1 MIPQAFIDSLL
12 QRVDVV
18 EVVGAYVQLKKAG
31 ANYSGLCPFHTEKSP
46 SFSVSPAKQF
56 YHCFG
61 CGAHGTA
68 IGFLMEHLG
77 LSFPQAVEDLA
88 GRVGLEVPQ
97 EREDGRSEQDRAESR
112 DQRSRL
118 VAKLGEAAQ
127 FYKRRL
133 KESPEAI
140 EYLKRRGLTGEVA
153 AQFHLGYAPAGWQPL
168 QGVFADYAQQ
178 DLVDAGLIIQGE
190 DDGRAKRY
198 DRFRDRLMFPI
209 RDERGEVIGFGARTL
224 GSDEPKYLNS
234 PETPVFSKG
243 HQLYGLFE
251 AKQAIRAA
259 QTCWVVEGYMDVVA
273 LHQHGIGHVVA
284 TLGTAT
290 TPDHLRLLMRRSTR
304 LVFMFDGDAAGR
316 RAAAKALEV
325 SLPVLQERVSLQFA
339 FLPPEHDPDSY
350 VRAFGADA
358 LRDFVRSSTTLSG
371 FLLER
376 AATGQ
381 NLQTPEGRALAT
393 TEAKRLLALMPEGEL
408 RRQIAQEAVVRF
420 QTSPDGLGVRLSRSS
435 ASRPAS
441 QAPMAKGI
449 RSLPSLADRLCRLV
463 VRRPSWAQEL
473 NGDLLEQ
480 LPEGHRRLVRWAA
493 GLSRQGVQPVGL
505 YERVQ
510 AMGDAAP
517 DDAALFLKCWAPDLA
532 ADALMESD
540 AGAQQEEWH
549 RVLSSLRLRS
559 LEAQAAVLAT
569 RSAEQDRAQLRSVR
583 LEIAQIKEMLST
595 RP

>member
-18 EVVGAYVQLKKAG
+18 DVVGAYVQLKKAG

-97 EREDGRSEQDRAESR
+97 EREDGRSEQHRAESR
-112 DQRSRL
+112 DQRARL
-118 VAKLGEAAQ
+118 ISKLAEAAQ

-133 KESPEAI
+133 KESTEAI
-140 EYLKRRGLTGEVA
+140 EYLKRRGLTGEIA
-153 AQFHLGYAPAGWQPL
+153 AQFQLGYSPAGWQPL
-168 QGVFADYAQQ
+168 QGVFADYGQQ
-178 DLVDAGLIIQGE
+178 DLVDAGLIIHGDE
-190 DDGRAKRY
+190 DRRAKRY

-243 HQLYGLFE
+243 HNLYGLFE

-290 TPDHLRLLMRRSTR
+290 TSDHLRLLMRRSSR

-325 SLPVLQERVSLQFA
+325 SLPALQERVSLQFA

-350 VRAFGADA
+350 VRAHGADA
-358 LRDFVRSSTTLSG
+358 LRDFVRAASTLSG

-376 AATGQ
+376 AAAGQ
-381 NLQTPEGRALAT
+381 NLQLPEGRAAAT
-393 TEAKRLLALMPEGEL
+393 VEAKRLLALMPDGEL
-408 RRQIAQEAVVRF
+408 RRQIAQEAMSRF
-420 QTSPDGLGVRLSRSS
+420 QTSAEGLGVRLSRASS
-435 ASRPAS
+435 SRPAS
-441 QAPMAKGI
+441 QTPAARGI

-463 VRRPSWAQEL
+463 VRRPSWALEL
-473 NGDLLEQ
+473 GAELLEQ
-480 LPEGHRRLVRWAA
+480 LPEGHRRLVRWVA
-493 GLSRQGVQPVGL
+493 GLSRQGVLPAGL

-510 AMGDAAP
+510 AMGDRAP
-517 DDAALFLKCWAPDLA
+517 DDAALFLRCWAPDLA
-532 ADALMESD
+532 ADALMESEPQ
-540 AGAQQEEWH
+540 AQQEEWH
-549 RVLSSLRLRS
+549 RVLSSLRLRC
-559 LEAQAAVLAT
+559 LEAQAAELAT

-583 LEIAQIKEMLST
+583 MEIAQLKEMLSA
-595 RP
+595 PK